1 VATFFTL
8 PALANCH
15 SPARAQ
21 RSPFPKIL
29 TKSNNKPQ
37 PSRRDS
43 SHILSYADALI
54 TPTGEGLNILFFVQQ
69 IVFMPIYSRLFPTEN
84 LFV

>member
-1 VATFFTL
+1 VRSARLFQKY
-8 PALANCH
+8 
-15 SPARAQ
+15 SPKVTTN
-21 RSPFPKIL
+21 PGP
-29 TKSNNKPQ
+29 P
-37 PSRRDS
+37 PRDS

-69 IVFMPIYSRLFPTEN
+69 IVFMPIYSRLFPAEN